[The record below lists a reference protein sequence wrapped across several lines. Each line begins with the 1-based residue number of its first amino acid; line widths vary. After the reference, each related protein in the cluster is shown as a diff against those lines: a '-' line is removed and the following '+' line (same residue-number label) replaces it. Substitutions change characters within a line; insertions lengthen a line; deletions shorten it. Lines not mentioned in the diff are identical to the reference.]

1 MAPWPLK
8 AWVAVGLVTRL
19 LMVAVLAFS
28 VRLKYANNHVVG
40 GGYRYS
46 NGGALELQSY
56 TYAAATAGA
65 AALAALLLQLPLAAY
80 HLCKL
85 VGLGKKEPRAGF
97 LDAGMYADLAATV
110 ALASGVDAGFGA
122 TNDARRMADGVL
134 VGGGGEKWDLD
145 AYYDRG
151 AVAVV
156 VLLVGMVL
164 SMCASVVS
172 ARVRVRAAE
181 GTHLPI

>member
-1 MAPWPLK
+1 MAPWPQK

-19 LMVAVLAFS
+19 LMVAALAFS
-28 VRLKYANNHVVG
+28 VQLRLANNYVG
-40 GGYRYS
+40 DGYHRYRYGN
-46 NGGALELQSY
+46 NGGSPELQSY

-65 AALAALLLQLPLAAY
+65 AALAAVLLQLPLAVY
-80 HLCKL
+80 VLC
-85 VGLGKKEPRAGF
+85 GGEPRAGF
-97 LDAGMYADLAATV
+97 LDASVYADVAASV
-110 ALASGVDAGFGA
+110 ALASGVGAGFGA
-122 TNDARRMADGVL
+122 TNDARRMAEGVL
-134 VGGGGEKWDLD
+134 AGDKGDLE

-164 SMCASVVS
+164 SMCACVAS

-181 GTHLPI
+181 ATGPHLPI